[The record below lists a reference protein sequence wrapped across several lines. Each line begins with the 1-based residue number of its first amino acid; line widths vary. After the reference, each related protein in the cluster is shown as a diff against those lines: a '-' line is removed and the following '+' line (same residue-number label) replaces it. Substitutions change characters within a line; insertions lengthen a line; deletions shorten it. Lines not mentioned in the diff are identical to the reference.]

1 MKKKSQKI
9 KIILVALTLVSMTFI
24 SCEKK
29 NIVFLGSSQTV
40 DEKWEEKIDSKI
52 QIVFN
57 PNDFTFE
64 ETEENRIETSD
75 ANGMESEETLF
86 RRKGEY
92 DGNPKKDGQIILY
105 YNGESKNDGE
115 YYAYVDDIIFTVQ
128 DGCFFY
134 GWDESIQM
142 KETSVI
148 EREEKERFKDEQ
160 RALKKEALQSAKNK
174 K

>member
-1 MKKKSQKI
+1 MKKYKNGKF
-9 KIILVALTLVSMTFI
+9 ILAAFALLSLTFI

-29 NIVFLGSSQTV
+29 NVVFLGTSQTV

-64 ETEENRIETSD
+64 ETEENHIERSD
-75 ANGMESEETLF
+75 ANGSESEETLF
-86 RRKGEY
+86 KRKGEY
-92 DGNPKKDGQIILY
+92 DGNPKKNGQLILY

-148 EREEKERFKDEQ
+148 EREEKESFKAAQ